1 MDLQEKENIRKR
13 ILRAVLSTEDEYQLE
28 YLVAFLENLYP
39 LPDKELPK
47 DEQLASMRKLRVA
60 AECQSPRPEGRSL
73 QGGTQAALTR
83 GHER

>member
-60 AECQSPRPEGRSL
+60 AEYEAVYQRIVDDYQSRR
-73 QGGTQAALTR
+73 ANRA
-83 GHER
+83 